1 MAAPILLDGP
11 MYVIAFVAYAEK
23 ILLPEV
29 RQSEIVVM
37 DTLASHK
44 VAVLLAV

>member
-1 MAAPILLDGP
+1 MLLDGP
-11 MYVIAFVAYAEK
+11 MHGIALVAYAEK

-29 RQSEIVVM
+29 RQSDIVVM

-44 VAVLLAV
+44 VAVLSAD